1 MKMSWRKCCDSWTL
15 CESGAVNM
23 FGAAPYLQEAFR
35 ELDEAQARQ
44 ALVHWMNTFSERKD

>member
-1 MKMSWRKCCDSWTL
+1 MSWRKCCDSWTL